1 MSPTANGFSMTRKN
15 TGLLVRFDESRRADV
30 IKWKIGEGFE
40 SFSDALSV
48 TDWDV
53 GQFSTAL
60 LSFSEATIDYICL
73 ARKGN
78 QVVTSKS
85 RVEFS
90 SVLDLES
97 IRISEIEAVLPTV
110 VHRYFIKASQ
120 GIGGAIPPKT
130 WGAAIDVV
138 KELRPHLV
146 PEIERIL
153 SLQRFSG
160 MRFHG
165 SVAEIQIQER
175 EALGISL
182 DIFSGSNKLRNRVLS
197 EWAPPAEAVS
207 DLDEENQSA
216 ILLALPTSSPSFL
229 SGISTRYIQE
239 ESAIQHDLFTWPG
252 DAPVHAGGISVFE
265 QGGRKL
271 SVIYANRN
279 ALEHTLGVDLI
290 YYNELFDLFV
300 LVQYKIMKDEGG
312 VMVYRPDGQL
322 SEELARMDT
331 FRDVAK
337 NTAPLASHEAHR
349 LSDDGFMVKMVPNT
363 GLMPASGEL
372 IKGMYLSREYMN
384 FLISTAGPKG
394 PRGGSQIT
402 FENAPRYLTNTE
414 FSSLV
419 HAGWIGTQGTGTS
432 MIKSL
437 IESFYTTGRALL
449 IAHETKK

>member
-1 MSPTANGFSMTRKN
+1 MTRKSI
-15 TGLLVRFDESRRADV
+15 GLLVRFDESRRADL

-48 TDWDV
+48 SDWDV
-53 GQFSTAL
+53 GQLSTAL
-60 LSFSEATIDYICL
+60 LSFSESTIDYICL
-73 ARKGN
+73 AKKGN

-90 SVLDLES
+90 SILDLES
-97 IRISEIEAVLPTV
+97 IKISEVEAVLPTV
-110 VHRYFIKASQ
+110 VQRYFIKASQ

-130 WGAAIDVV
+130 WGATIDVV

-146 PEIERIL
+146 SEIDRIL

-165 SVAEIQIQER
+165 SVAEVQIQER

-207 DLDEENQSA
+207 DFDEETHSA
-216 ILLALPTSSPSFL
+216 ILLSLPTSSPSFL

-239 ESAIQHDLFTWPG
+239 ESAIQHDLYTWPG
-252 DAPVHAGGISVFE
+252 DVPVHSGGISVFE

-271 SVIYANRN
+271 TVIYANRN

-290 YYNELFDLFV
+290 YYNELFELFV
-300 LVQYKIMKDEGG
+300 LVQYKIMNDEGSG
-312 VMVYRPDGQL
+312 MVYRPDAQL
-322 SEELARMDT
+322 STELARMDK
-331 FRDVAK
+331 FSHAVK
-337 NTAPLASHEAHR
+337 STAPLASHEAHR

-372 IKGMYLSREYMN
+372 IKGMYLSRDYMN
-384 FLISTAGPKG
+384 FLISPAGPKG
-394 PRGGSQIT
+394 PRGGGQIT
-402 FENAPRYLTNTE
+402 FENSPRYLTNTD
-414 FSSLV
+414 FSTLV
-419 HAGWIGTQGTGTS
+419 HAGWIGTRGAGTS
-432 MIKSL
+432 MIKAL
-437 IESFYTTGRALL
+437 IQSYVSTGRALL
-449 IAHETKK
+449 IAHEARK